1 MRCVFT
7 PDRHADEALEAAP
20 TQVLGASTAGVRG
33 KYCKCALFCVQIL
46 HNSLTSRRT
55 GEALGGAK
63 MCCYKYVS
71 EDMPCVSAGRREE
84 AVLL

>member
-1 MRCVFT
+1 MCLHPIVTR
-7 PDRHADEALEAAP
+7 AEALEAAP
-20 TQVLGASTAGVRG
+20 TQVLSACTVEVRG
-33 KYCKCALFCVQIL
+33 KYCKSAMLCVQIL

-55 GEALGGAK
+55 GETLGAK

>member
-1 MRCVFT
+1 MYLHLIVTRA
-7 PDRHADEALEAAP
+7 ADEALEATP
-20 TQVLGASTAGVRG
+20 TQVLSASAAGVRA
-33 KYCKCALFCVQIL
+33 KYCKSALFCVQLL

-55 GEALGGAK
+55 GEALGAK
-63 MCCYKYVS
+63 MCSYKYVS